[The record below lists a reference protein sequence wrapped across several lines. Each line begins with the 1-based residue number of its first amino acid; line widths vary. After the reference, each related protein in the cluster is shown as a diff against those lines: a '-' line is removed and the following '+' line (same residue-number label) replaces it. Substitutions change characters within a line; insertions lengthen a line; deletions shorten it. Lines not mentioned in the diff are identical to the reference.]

1 MVSALASTRDLV
13 ERTELARDT
22 SSLLYI
28 RRAIATKLNTKNKK
42 IYHSYHLAH
51 CLTFVWVT
59 LYVKLKLTVFALQY
73 KRNIRPQ
80 STRTYRDRDET
91 QR

>member
-1 MVSALASTRDLV
+1 MASALASTRDLV

-28 RRAIATKLNTKNKK
+28 RRTIATKFKK
-42 IYHSYHLAH
+42 IYHSLHLAH
-51 CLTFVWVT
+51 FLPFDWVT

-73 KRNIRPQ
+73 KRNIRP
-80 STRTYRDRDET
+80 
-91 QR
+91 